1 MSRYTHHA
9 EQFNLFDVVAEGH
22 LLHPERLTTRQLYG
36 HVAATTGLDVHARS
50 AIGQAQVQRSPV
62 ERKVRW
68 IQQTLKQLGLIAP
81 VAGERGAWR
90 LTASGKAQLSAAPP
104 GQLMVACSTRLGLA
118 LWGNHEDV
126 FSRLDVPITL
136 CLTSPP
142 YPLAKARAYGGP
154 KAEEYVDF
162 VCDALEPIV
171 RNLRAGGS
179 IALNISNDIF
189 EPKSP
194 ARSLY
199 RERLAIALYERLGL
213 HKMDELIWEN
223 PSKPPGPTYWSSINR
238 FHLTSTWEPVLWFTN
253 NPVNVIADN
262 RRVLVPHKP
271 AQERLI
277 ARGGSSRQGHYGDG
291 AYKLR
296 NHSYGASTAGA
307 IPRNILRYQHNCP
320 DKTALA
326 AAATQLGLPTHGA
339 TMPLALADFLVRYL
353 SAPDDMIVDPFGGWL
368 TTAKAAEQNGRRW
381 IVTERMGEYALAGIE
396 RLRTS
401 LGFV

>member
-1 MSRYTHHA
+1 MT
-9 EQFNLFDVVAEGH
+9 QLNLFDAVTEAFCDSPDRLHTRDLYANVAGKTGRDMSC
-22 LLHPERLTTRQLYG
+22 PVPIGSAGSPRSTDER
-36 HVAATTGLDVHARS
+36 S
-50 AIGQAQVQRSPV
+50 
-62 ERKVRW
+62 VRW
-68 IQQTLKQLGLIAP
+68 IQQTLKQLGLVEPIP
-81 VAGERGAWR
+81 TERGAWR
-90 LTASGKAQLSAAPP
+90 LTAAGKQKLTPAASGH
-104 GQLMVACSTRLGLA
+104 LMLACSTRLGLA
-118 LWGNHEDV
+118 IWGNHKDV
-126 FSRLDVPITL
+126 FSRLDLPITL

-142 YPLAKARAYGGP
+142 YPLAKPRSYGGP
-154 KAEEYVDF
+154 TREEYVDF

-171 RNLRAGGS
+171 RNLRPGGS

-189 EPKSP
+189 ESKSP

-223 PSKPPGPTYWSSINR
+223 PSKPPGPTYWSSLNR

-253 NPVNVIADN
+253 DPVNVIADN

-277 ARGGSSRQGHYGDG
+277 ARGGALRQARYGDG

-296 NHSYGASTAGA
+296 EHSYGAATAGA

-320 DKTALA
+320 DKA
-326 AAATQLGLPTHGA
+326 AAVQFSLQNNLPVHGA

-353 SAPDDMIVDPFGGWL
+353 SDQDDLIVDPFSGWG
-368 TTAKAAEQNGRRW
+368 TSAVAAERNQRRW
-381 IVTERMGEYALAGIE
+381 ITTELMGEYALVHAHRIG
-396 RLRTS
+396 
-401 LGFV
+401 

>member
-1 MSRYTHHA
+1 MS
-9 EQFNLFDVVAEGH
+9 QLNLFDAVTEAFVAS
-22 LLHPERLTTRQLYG
+22 PDRVNTSALYA
-36 HVAATTGLDVHARS
+36 HVAAVTGVDVDGRC
-50 AIGQAQVQRSPV
+50 AIGAAQVQRSPV
-62 ERKVRW
+62 ERQIRW
-68 IQQTLKQLGLIAP
+68 IQQTLKKLGLVEPIP
-81 VAGERGAWR
+81 QERGAWR
-90 LTASGKAQLSAAPP
+90 LTADGKQKLTPAASGT
-104 GQLMVACSTRLGLA
+104 LMLACSTRLGLA
-118 LWGNHEDV
+118 IWGNHKDV
-126 FSRLDVPITL
+126 FSRLDLPITL

-142 YPLAKARAYGGP
+142 YPLAKPRAYGGP
-154 KAEEYVDF
+154 TREEYVDF

-171 RNLRAGGS
+171 RNLRPGGS

-189 EPKSP
+189 ESKSP

-223 PSKPPGPTYWSSINR
+223 PSKPPGPTYWSSLNR

-253 NPVNVIADN
+253 DPVNVIADN

-277 ARGGSSRQGHYGDG
+277 ARGGALRQARYGDG

-296 NHSYGASTAGA
+296 EHSYGAATAGA

-320 DKTALA
+320 DKA
-326 AAATQLGLPTHGA
+326 AAVQFSLQNNLPVHGA

-353 SAPDDMIVDPFGGWL
+353 SDQDDLIVDPFSGWG
-368 TTAKAAEQNGRRW
+368 TSAVAAERNKRRW
-381 IVTERMGEYALAGIE
+381 ITTELMGEYALVHAHRIG
-396 RLRTS
+396 
-401 LGFV
+401 